1 MDLGAMSKD
10 ELIQHVK
17 ELNDYMENVIVF
29 WGGKRE
35 FRQTLQEVADNENN
49 EYTDDEAANAATIL
63 DSDESFND
71 FVELLK
77 DSFDRG
83 GINYA
88 ISEKI
93 SAIMAE
99 AAARRRESR

>member
-1 MDLGAMSKD
+1 MDLGAMSKE
-10 ELIQHVK
+10 ELVEHIK
-17 ELNDYMENVIVF
+17 ELSDYMENVIVF

-35 FRQTLQEVADNENN
+35 FRQTLQEVADNKDN
-49 EYTDDEAANAATIL
+49 EYTDDEASDAATIL
-63 DSDESFND
+63 ESDESFND
-71 FVELLK
+71 FVGLLK

-99 AAARRRESR
+99 AEARRRESR